1 MTGDPTESEAGAHPT
16 GPEAGPRP
24 TGPEAG
30 PHPTGPEAGPHAI
43 TAAKRDPNALDQFV
57 FLARRSFLRVIR
69 QPSQLFFPLLFP
81 LMLLLFN
88 SQGLSNVV
96 KLQGF
101 PAQRYID
108 FALASTFF
116 YGAANLATSAG
127 SNLAIDISTGFL
139 DRMRLTPVSG
149 PILLLGHWAGLL
161 GVALL
166 NGCLYL
172 FVGRLLGAHIAA
184 GWAGVPAI
192 LGLGVLVA
200 AFFTGLGSWL
210 ALKVGTTEA
219 VEGLFP
225 IFFALLFLSS
235 SNFPRQLMK
244 VQWFKAVATA
254 NPLSYAIEAIRSV
267 FITGWDGQALTRGLV
282 ILLVGIAVVLTL
294 GARAAHSRVGRV

>member
-1 MTGDPTESEAGAHPT
+1 MTAVAVAMSGADVAERHP
-16 GPEAGPRP
+16 R
-24 TGPEAG
+24 
-30 PHPTGPEAGPHAI
+30 
-43 TAAKRDPNALDQFV
+43 ALDQFA

-96 KLQGF
+96 RLPGF
-101 PAQRYID
+101 PAERYVD

-149 PILLLGHWAGLL
+149 PILLLGHGVGLL
-161 GVALL
+161 GVALV
-166 NGCLYL
+166 NGCVYWL
-172 FVGRLLGAHIAA
+172 VGRLLGAHIAA
-184 GWAGVPAI
+184 GWAGIPAI

-235 SNFPRQLMK
+235 SNFPRNLMTVK
-244 VQWFKAVATA
+244 WFKAVASA

-267 FITGWDGQALTRGLV
+267 FITGWDQTALLRGIAVLV
-282 ILLVGIAVVLTL
+282 TGIAVVLAL
-294 GARAAHSRVGRV
+294 GARAAHARVGRA